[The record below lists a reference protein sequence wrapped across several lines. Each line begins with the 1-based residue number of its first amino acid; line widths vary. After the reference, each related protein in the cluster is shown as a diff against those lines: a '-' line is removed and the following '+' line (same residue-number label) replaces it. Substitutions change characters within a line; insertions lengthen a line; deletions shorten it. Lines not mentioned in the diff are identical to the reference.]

1 MYQIIEMDAIEF
13 QLFFRTK
20 EILCKAMEKFGTP
33 STPSATK
40 LVLLGSG
47 ELGKEVTIEAQRLGI
62 YVIAI
67 DRYENAPAMQVAH
80 ESRVIDMLNPEIL
93 EKNLRELQPDFIV
106 PEIEAIHTQTLV
118 KLEEEGFHIVPSAK
132 AVNLTMNREG
142 IRTFA
147 SEELGLKTS
156 KYRFAD
162 NFDDFKKSIE
172 EIGIPC
178 VVKPIMSSSGKGQS
192 LIRNRDEIGSA
203 WEYGQTGGRAGKG
216 RMIIEEFIPFDFEIT
231 LLTIRHKNGTTFISP
246 IGHKQING
254 DYVESWMP
262 QPMNEKSLAAAKVI
276 AEKVTTGLGGFG
288 LFGVELFVKGDEVY
302 FSEVSPRPH
311 DTGLVTLISQNVS
324 EFALHVRALL
334 GLPLPTIHYQKPSAS
349 AAILISGHTKNPRF
363 AGMEKALNQSDVDI
377 RLFGKPEV
385 MGKRRM
391 GVALAVGN
399 TIDEARE
406 KARNVRDQIQ
416 LVD

>member
-1 MYQIIEMDAIEF
+1 MEII
-13 QLFFRTK
+13 
-20 EILCKAMEKFGTP
+20 GTP
-33 STPSATK
+33 FSPTATK

-47 ELGKEVTIEAQRLGI
+47 ELGKEVAIEAQRLGI
-62 YVIAI
+62 HVIAI
-67 DRYENAPAMQVAH
+67 DRYPNAPAMQVAH
-80 ESRVIDMLNPEIL
+80 EYRVIDMLDATIL
-93 EKNLRELQPDFIV
+93 EATLRDIRPDFIV
-106 PEIEAIHTQTLV
+106 PEIEAIHTKTLE
-118 KLEEEGFHIVPSAK
+118 KLEVEGFHVVPSAR

-142 IRTFA
+142 IRNFA
-147 SEELGLKTS
+147 SMDLGLKTS

-162 NFDDFKKSIE
+162 NVEDFNKYID

-192 LIRNRDEIGSA
+192 LIKNPSEIKAA

-231 LLTIRHKNGTTFISP
+231 LLTIRHIGGTTFLSP

-262 QPMNEKSLAAAKVI
+262 QPMSEMALKSAQEI
-276 AEKVTTGLGGFG
+276 AEKVTTGLGGYG
-288 LFGVELFVKGDEVY
+288 LFGVELFIKGDDVY

-324 EFALHVRALL
+324 EFCLHVRALL
-334 GLPLPTIHYQKPSAS
+334 GLILPEIHAQGPSAS
-349 AAILISGHTKNPRF
+349 AAILLEGNTANPSYTGF
-363 AGMEKALNQSDVDI
+363 KEALNFSGVDL

-385 MGKRRM
+385 IGKRRM
-391 GVALAVGN
+391 GVALAQGN
-399 TIDEARE
+399 TVEEARE
-406 KARNVRDQIQ
+406 KARAVRDKIK
-416 LVD
+416 LA

>member
-1 MYQIIEMDAIEF
+1 MD
-13 QLFFRTK
+13 
-20 EILCKAMEKFGTP
+20 KFGTP
-33 STPSATK
+33 FTPSATK

-47 ELGKEVTIEAQRLGI
+47 ELGKEVAIEAQRIGI
-62 YVIAI
+62 HVIAI
-67 DRYENAPAMQVAH
+67 DRYPNAPAMQIAQ
-80 ESRVIDMLNPEIL
+80 EFRVIDMLHPEIL
-93 EKNLRELQPDFIV
+93 EKTLREIQPDFIV

-118 KLEEEGFHIVPSAK
+118 KLEAEGFKIVPSAK

-147 SEELGLKTS
+147 SEELALKTS

-162 NFDDFKKSIE
+162 NLDDFKKSIE
-172 EIGIPC
+172 TIGIPC

-192 LIRNRDEIGSA
+192 LIRNRDEISAA

-231 LLTIRHKNGTTFISP
+231 LLTIRHKHGTTFLSP
-246 IGHKQING
+246 IGHKQIDG

-262 QPMNEKSLAAAKVI
+262 QPMSEKSLEAAKEI
-276 AEKVTTGLGGFG
+276 AEKVTTGLGGYG

-334 GLPLPTIHYQKPSAS
+334 GVPLPTIHTQKASAS
-349 AAILISGHTKNPRF
+349 AAILISGETKDPSF
-363 AGMEKALNQSDVDI
+363 IGVTDALNDTDVDL

-385 MGKRRM
+385 AGKRRM
-391 GVALAVGN
+391 GVALALGKS
-399 TIDEARE
+399 IDEARE
-406 KARNVRDQIQ
+406 KARKLRDKIR
-416 LVD
+416 LV